1 MLVGLSLHMQR
12 QRGEREGNLRETL
25 HPTAFRERLFKIHGD
40 CNAHVQMISA
50 LQSPW
55 ILNSRSLKGLGWS
68 VSLRFHSRSPLWR
81 FMRNESH
88 TSIRN
93 SHTHTHTY
101 SQEHSLQHSLKSS
114 LEHSRMHS
122 HRLFT
127 VVFTKHSPKHLL
139 EHSQEC
145 SAQP

>member
-93 SHTHTHTY
+93 SHTHAHIFAGAFASTFAKVFVRALTHAF
-101 SQEHSLQHSLKSS
+101 SQTIHSSIHKA
-114 LEHSRMHS
+114 
-122 HRLFT
+122 FAKA
-127 VVFTKHSPKHLL
+127 F
-139 EHSQEC
+139 
-145 SAQP
+145 A